1 MPSSS
6 DKTLV
11 ASTLAGLLV
20 VACSS
25 NLPFEEPSVPVG
37 PPAPIVVLNV
47 NVSCVDCP
55 MASELRPA
63 WLAGLVAR
71 CNPHVLMVQELR
83 TQQELDALAAVLPDH
98 EPFHVGMSPS
108 PPSHPHFEAVIWL
121 HREGFRVHQRGGTW
135 LSPEPFVAGTKFPE
149 AEEPHVIAFS
159 QLQDCRSGLIST
171 WSNTALEPNPI
182 VQEASLAEIAAATT
196 HDTVHAAVLAGAF
209 AMAPDDPLYPLL
221 LAPRRGRAFANTM
234 DLAELRDASA
244 APEVD
249 LQALTDHVLVS
260 TDPPWQVPSWSL
272 ESVSHDG
279 HRMSDHPPI
288 CTTVQELA
296 PKQRTIPERELCR

>member
-1 MPSSS
+1 
-6 DKTLV
+6 
-11 ASTLAGLLV
+11 
-20 VACSS
+20 
-25 NLPFEEPSVPVG
+25 
-37 PPAPIVVLNV
+37 
-47 NVSCVDCP
+47 

-171 WSNTALEPNPI
+171 WSNLTLESDPI
-182 VQEASLAEIAAATT
+182 VQQKSLAVIAAHTSLTIYAS
-196 HDTVHAAVLAGAF
+196 VLTGAF
-209 AMAPDDPLYPLL
+209 GIAPSDPLYPSL
-221 LAPRRGRAFANTM
+221 LASPRGATTFANTM
-234 DLAELRDASA
+234 DLAELPDTSA
-244 APEVD
+244 APGVD